1 MKNKLL
7 SDDFGLRLKVRREKL
22 KDSQAGLAKKIGV
35 SKTSIQNYE
44 SGKIPNGEHII
55 KLAKAL
61 NCSIDWLLTGQNLP
75 DQHQSNQNP
84 EPNNFGYIP
93 MAEAH
98 LSAGDGAVVLTE
110 EIKNYYAFRKE
121 FLRNITNNIE
131 KLILMRVKGDS
142 MIGIIEDGDVVMIDM
157 SKTRIIDGY
166 IYAIGLDDSILI
178 KKLKPRPENKVLV
191 ISENNHEFNNFL
203 INKSDLRIIGQVIWL
218 AHQFV

>member
-1 MKNKLL
+1 MNTF
-7 SDDFGLRLKVRREKL
+7 STNSFSSRLKELREKF
-22 KDSQAGLAKKIGV
+22 KYSQDGLAKKIGV

-44 SGKIPNGEHII
+44 SGKIPKGDHII

-61 NCSIDWLLTGQNLP
+61 DCSLDWLLIGQYQKEP
-75 DQHQSNQNP
+75 HQQNP

-93 MAEAH
+93 MAEAY
-98 LSAGDGAVVLTE
+98 LSAGGGAVVLSD

-121 FLRNITNNIE
+121 FLRRITNNIE

-157 SKTRIIDGY
+157 SKKDRIIDGY

-178 KKLKPRPENKVLV
+178 KKLKQRPENKVLV
-191 ISENNHEFNNFL
+191 ISENNHEFCNFL
-203 INKSDLRIIGQVIWL
+203 ISKSELRIIGQVIWS
-218 AHQFV
+218 AHQYV